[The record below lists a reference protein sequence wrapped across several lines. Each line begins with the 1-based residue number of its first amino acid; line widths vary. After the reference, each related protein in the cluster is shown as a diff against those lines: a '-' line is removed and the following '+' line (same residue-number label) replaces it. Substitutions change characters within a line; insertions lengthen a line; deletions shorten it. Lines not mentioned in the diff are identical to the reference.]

1 MSKTPENTRT
11 AQTFSVRLHTLVTRA
26 VAIAGAA
33 LLLTGTASAQGVNIT
48 PDLPY
53 FEFDTGRDF
62 LVIERNQNPEARM
75 PDFFTMTSRQCP
87 PFCIQPMSGGE
98 GVTTVGELEVLDFMR
113 EHVANGT
120 GYIIDARLSEWF
132 EQGTIPGAINL
143 SFTMF
148 DNPENNPF
156 IVPVLTALGGVQ
168 DDNGTWDL
176 TEARELV
183 LFCNGPWCGQS
194 HQALDNLL
202 KVGYPA
208 EKLRY
213 YRGGMQG
220 WVSLGLTVEVVSQ

>member
-1 MSKTPENTRT
+1 MSMTSRKFRPTTMLSGRLQTLATRI
-11 AQTFSVRLHTLVTRA
+11 LA
-26 VAIAGAA
+26 VVGAA
-33 LLLTGTASAQGVNIT
+33 LLTTGAVSAQGVNIT

-62 LVIERNQNPEARM
+62 LVIERNQNPEART

-120 GYIIDARLSEWF
+120 GHIIDARLSEWF
-132 EQGTIPGAINL
+132 ERGTIPGAINL
-143 SFTMF
+143 SFTLF
-148 DNPENNPF
+148 DNPEDNPF
-156 IVPVLTALGGVQ
+156 IVPVLTALGGTQ
-168 DDNGTWDL
+168 ATDGTWDL

-202 KVGYPA
+202 KIGYPA

-220 WVSLGLTVEVVSQ
+220 WVSLGLTVEVIGQ